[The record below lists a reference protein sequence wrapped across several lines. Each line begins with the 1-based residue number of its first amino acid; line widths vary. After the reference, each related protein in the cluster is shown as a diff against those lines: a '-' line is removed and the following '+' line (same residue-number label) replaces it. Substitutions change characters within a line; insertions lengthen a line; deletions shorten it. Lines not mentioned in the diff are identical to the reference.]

1 MDFQTIVK
9 SISDAEN
16 ITDFEEAYVQVQRS
30 LSLQWISINEESINN
45 DAVLKKAL
53 LLTIR
58 ISLAL

>member
-1 MDFQTIVK
+1 MDFQTMVK
-9 SISDAEN
+9 SINDAEN